1 MVLAPKTYQVSRP
14 LNTPL
19 DFKGS
24 EQEYL
29 ADSIL
34 QFLVS
39 VFASF
44 GSILYGYDLGV
55 VAEVIACDAFK
66 TYFNSPTDVQT

>member
-1 MVLAPKTYQVSRP
+1 MDLT
-14 LNTPL
+14 
-19 DFKGS
+19 
-24 EQEYL
+24 
-29 ADSIL
+29 DSIL

-55 VAEVIACDAFK
+55 VAEVIACNAFK
-66 TYFNSPTDVQT
+66 TYFKNPTDVQT